1 MKQRYVSR
9 ERGLETQTDSTY
21 KQQVFNVG
29 NLRRVNKASQQLDQ
43 SANFFDP
50 DNKDGNKI
58 RDELAIMVLD
68 QLIDWLRTGGRV
80 AIHDATNSTVQ
91 RRKLLIDRLQQE
103 PDIKVLILESV
114 CTDKTVRNALHDEC
128 TCRLIHLESRCLSAI
143 SA

>member
-1 MKQRYVSR
+1 MKQRYVKQ
-9 ERGLETQTDSTY
+9 EKEGLGGARTLNNMC

-80 AIHDATNSTVQ
+80 AIHDATNSTIQ

-114 CTDKTVRNALHDEC
+114 CTDKTVRNALRHDY
-128 TCRLIHLESRCLSAI
+128 CL
-143 SA
+143 

>member
-1 MKQRYVSR
+1 M
-9 ERGLETQTDSTY
+9 
-21 KQQVFNVG
+21 FNVG

-80 AIHDATNSTVQ
+80 AIHDATNSTIQ

-114 CTDKTVRNALHDEC
+114 CTDKTVRNAYDMVIGGGDNSL
-128 TCRLIHLESRCLSAI
+128 
-143 SA
+143 